1 MDENEKINQNKLIC
15 NICNSPDKYFLCHS
29 CFKHYNKI
37 YKDKKNNFLNSEKA
51 ISEKIDN
58 ILKCNEEKA
67 KKLNKKILCDRYKQI
82 LLDRINQEEEL
93 IKKYEEESQKY
104 EGLIKEQIKNNDDIK
119 SKLVEDNTK
128 ESNLFE
134 SAVNLNNNN
143 IVINENKDIND
154 IKNEIEEINTKIINY
169 KKKYIFDSFEESF
182 IKNNSIIKITDFF
195 NIISEEP
202 EKKETNDQNFSVL
215 VIQDKLTEEI
225 KIEVLNGNSEKSDI
239 YLKRFNSFFNSM
251 VSFLEKAYKRFKLQ
265 MPYKIDYPKIKYK
278 DSEFKLKLEKNEL
291 NNNNIV
297 NRAVDGYHLLN
308 INYEYLINYIF
319 GDSVKLKYMFDFSFF
334 IKNKNE
340 DLGSLKNIEEQSKL
354 NQEPKE
360 CDGFVLVDFP

>member
-1 MDENEKINQNKLIC
+1 M
-15 NICNSPDKYFLCHS
+15 
-29 CFKHYNKI
+29 
-37 YKDKKNNFLNSEKA
+37 
-51 ISEKIDN
+51 SEKIER